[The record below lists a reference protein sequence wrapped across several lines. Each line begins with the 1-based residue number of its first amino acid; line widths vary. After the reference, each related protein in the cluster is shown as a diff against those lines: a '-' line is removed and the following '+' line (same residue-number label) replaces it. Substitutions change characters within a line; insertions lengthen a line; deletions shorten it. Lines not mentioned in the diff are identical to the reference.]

1 MASLIDRIVLF
12 LCMDFLILEAVVVI
26 ILILLAGIFS
36 AADIAIASFGTN
48 KIEEL
53 KEKNDSTARLFE
65 SIQKEPNSFY
75 GTIQISTTFFIVT
88 SAVVGFHLFMRL
100 FYNVFYGNVIHS
112 LDLYSELL
120 AGFSSVFLISFLI
133 ILFSLL
139 IPKAVGFK
147 YSERIGKALIQ
158 PLITLSKFLKYPV
171 IFITWIGNMIL
182 LPFKEQTNFYQTRMS
197 EDEIRVIISES
208 VKSGT
213 LNKTEQEIIENVFE
227 FNDLHANEV
236 MIPRTEM
243 SSIELVNDKS
253 TIMSHIAKTGHSLL
267 PVYVESLDN
276 IVGVLHTKDFIK
288 SMTENSQ
295 VDIKS
300 LIRPAYFIPET
311 KLISEILKEMQK
323 RGERLA
329 VVTDEYGGT
338 EGVITME
345 DILEEIVGDL
355 GDASQSQIKNYN
367 KLPDGKYYILG
378 SMDISEF
385 NEIFNIDLP
394 ESDEYNTISGFISY
408 STGKILNVGESFQ
421 YGSLTFELIK
431 KIRQKM
437 VQFKVN
443 SRGIELLEKAN
454 RV

>member
-1 MASLIDRIVLF
+1 
-12 LCMDFLILEAVVVI
+12 MDFLIIEAVLVV
-26 ILILLAGIFS
+26 ILILLAGALS
-36 AADIAIASFGTN
+36 AADIAIVSFGRS

-53 KEKNDSTARLFE
+53 KEKNDAAADLFE
-65 SIQKEPNSFY
+65 SIQEDPNSFY
-75 GTIQISTTFFIVT
+75 GTIQISTNLLMIA
-88 SAVVGFHLFMRL
+88 SAVLGFHLFMRL
-100 FYNVFYGNVIHS
+100 FYKVFYGETMHA
-112 LDLYSELL
+112 LDIYSELL
-120 AGFSSVFLISFLI
+120 AGISSVLLISFLI
-133 ILFSLL
+133 ILFSFL
-139 IPKAVGFK
+139 IPKALGFK
-147 YSERIGKALIQ
+147 YSEIIGRAAIS
-158 PLITLSKFLKYPV
+158 PLIFLSKIIKYPV
-171 IFITWIGNMIL
+171 KIITAIGNLIL
-182 LPFKEQTNFYQTRMS
+182 IPFKEETNFYQTKMS

-213 LNKTEQEIIENVFE
+213 LNKTEQEIIENIFE

-243 SSIELVNDKS
+243 SAIEMVNDKS
-253 TIMSHIAKTGHSLL
+253 EIMKYIIKTGHSLL
-267 PVYVESLDN
+267 PVYEDSLDN

-288 SMTENSQ
+288 SIAEESQ

-300 LIRPAYFIPET
+300 LIRPVYFVPET

-329 VVTDEYGGT
+329 IVTDEYGGT

-355 GDASQSQIKNYN
+355 GDTPQSEVKNFSL
-367 KLPDGKYYILG
+367 LPDGKYYVLG

-394 ESDEYNTISGFISY
+394 ESDEYHTIAGFISY
-408 STGKILNVGESFQ
+408 STGKILNAGES
-421 YGSLTFELIK
+421 YKYNSLTFELIK

-437 VQFKVN
+437 VQF
-443 SRGIELLEKAN
+443 
-454 RV
+454 RVYSNDTTFLAKTEVK

>member
-1 MASLIDRIVLF
+1 MDYLIVEAVLVIVL
-12 LCMDFLILEAVVVI
+12 ILFAG
-26 ILILLAGIFS
+26 LLS

-53 KEKNDSTARLFE
+53 KEKNDAAANLFE
-65 SIQKEPNSFY
+65 SIQKDPNSFY
-75 GTIQISTTFFIVT
+75 GTIQISTNLLMVA
-88 SAVVGFHLFMRL
+88 SAVIGFHLFMRL
-100 FYNVFYGNVIHS
+100 FYKVFYGETIHS
-112 LDLYSELL
+112 LDIYSELL
-120 AGFSSVFLISFLI
+120 AGISSVLLISFLI

-139 IPKAVGFK
+139 IPKALGFK
-147 YSERIGKALIQ
+147 YSEKIGRTAIC
-158 PLITLSKFLKYPV
+158 PLIFLSKFIKYPV
-171 IFITWIGNMIL
+171 KIITWIGNLIL
-182 LPFKEQTNFYQTRMS
+182 IPFKEETNFYQTKMS

-213 LNKTEQEIIENVFE
+213 LNKTEQEIIENIFE

-243 SSIELVNDKS
+243 SAIEMVNDKS
-253 TIMSHIAKTGHSLL
+253 EIMKYIIKTGHSLL
-267 PVYVESLDN
+267 PVYEDSLDN

-288 SMTENSQ
+288 SMAEEAIG
-295 VDIKS
+295 DIKS
-300 LIRPAYFIPET
+300 LVRPAYFVPET

-329 VVTDEYGGT
+329 IVTDEYGGT

-355 GDASQSQIKNYN
+355 GDTTQSEIKNYSL
-367 KLPDGKYYILG
+367 LPDGKYYILG
-378 SMDISEF
+378 LMDISEF

-394 ESDEYNTISGFISY
+394 ESDEYNTIAGFVSY
-408 STGKILNVGESFQ
+408 NTGKILNVGESFEHN
-421 YGSLTFELIK
+421 SLTFELIK

-437 VQFKVN
+437 VQF
-443 SRGIELLEKAN
+443 
-454 RV
+454 RVYSNGSTFLAKTEVK

>member
-1 MASLIDRIVLF
+1 
-12 LCMDFLILEAVVVI
+12 MDFLIIEAVLVV
-26 ILILLAGIFS
+26 ILILLAGALS
-36 AADIAIASFGTN
+36 AADIAIVSFGRS

-53 KEKNDSTARLFE
+53 KEKNDAAADLFE
-65 SIQKEPNSFY
+65 SIQEDPNSFY
-75 GTIQISTTFFIVT
+75 GTIQISTNLLMIA
-88 SAVVGFHLFMRL
+88 SAVLGFHLFMRL
-100 FYNVFYGNVIHS
+100 FYKVFYGETMHA
-112 LDLYSELL
+112 LDIYSELL
-120 AGFSSVFLISFLI
+120 AGISSVLLISFLI
-133 ILFSLL
+133 ILFSFL
-139 IPKAVGFK
+139 IPKALGFK
-147 YSERIGKALIQ
+147 YSEIIGRAAIS
-158 PLITLSKFLKYPV
+158 PLIFLSKIIKYPV
-171 IFITWIGNMIL
+171 KIITAIGNLIL
-182 LPFKEQTNFYQTRMS
+182 IPFKEETNFYQTKMS

-213 LNKTEQEIIENVFE
+213 LNKTEQEIIENIFE

-243 SSIELVNDKS
+243 SAIEMVNDKS
-253 TIMSHIAKTGHSLL
+253 EIMKYIIKTGHSLL
-267 PVYVESLDN
+267 PVYEDSLDN

-288 SMTENSQ
+288 SIAEESQ

-300 LIRPAYFIPET
+300 LIRPVYFVPET

-329 VVTDEYGGT
+329 IVTDEYGGT

-355 GDASQSQIKNYN
+355 GDTPQSEVKNFSL
-367 KLPDGKYYILG
+367 LPDGKYYVLG

-394 ESDEYNTISGFISY
+394 ESDEYHTIAGFISY
-408 STGKILNVGESFQ
+408 STGKILNTGES
-421 YGSLTFELIK
+421 YKYNSLTFELIK

-437 VQFKVN
+437 VQF
-443 SRGIELLEKAN
+443 
-454 RV
+454 RVYSNDTTFLAKTEVK